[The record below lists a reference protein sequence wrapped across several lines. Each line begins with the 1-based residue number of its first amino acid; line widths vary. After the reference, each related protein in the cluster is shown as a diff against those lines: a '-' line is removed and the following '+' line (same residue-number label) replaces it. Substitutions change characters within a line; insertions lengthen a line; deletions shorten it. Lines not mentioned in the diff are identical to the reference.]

1 MAYFSLIQPLGT
13 GPGWADALAWGMA
26 PAAIGNI
33 LGAFFLVAL
42 PFWLVSNRRQ
52 SSSA

>member
-1 MAYFSLIQPLGT
+1 MAYFSLAGPEGI
-13 GPGWADALAWGMA
+13 GPGWGPAFGWSIL

-42 PFWLVSNRRQ
+42 PFWYLSSRRP
-52 SSSA
+52 SA